1 MMSVAVTISGPLVLT
16 ASLTTAA
23 IARMSFSLVQ
33 VNIPCI
39 DKLIITLILPL
50 RYLIANF

>member
-23 IARMSFSLVQ
+23 IARMSLSHVQ
-33 VNIPCI
+33 VTFMFIQ
-39 DKLIITLILPL
+39 
-50 RYLIANF
+50 YLIF